1 MFVTSIQP
9 FFQFDFMAEIVDALS
24 VNPGAALLVTP
35 HVKLFTAAANNP
47 SPFSVLADFTEA
59 TFAGYATKVLT
70 LPLVGPANMA
80 PLILG
85 GHREVDWLAGAVVAP
100 GELILGYYVTDA
112 LGAGTRV
119 YMSELFQAPI
129 PILNP
134 GDEISLDVI
143 FGFNLNP
150 AVAP

>member
-9 FFQFDFMAEIVDALS
+9 FFQFDFMSEIIDALS
-24 VNPGAALLVTP
+24 VNPAAALLITP
-35 HVKLFTAAANNP
+35 HVKLFTAVVNNP
-47 SPFSVLADFTEA
+47 SPQSVLADFTEA
-59 TFAGYATKVLT
+59 TFVGYATKVLT
-70 LPLVGPANMA
+70 LPLVGPSNMA
-80 PLILG
+80 PNILG
-85 GHREVDWLAGAVVAP
+85 AHREVDWLAGAVVAP

-129 PILNP
+129 PIINP

-143 FGFNLNP
+143 FGFNMNA